1 MAIDADVLRSEP
13 VRRLCD
19 MFASECVS
27 HSLFREP
34 SPDVP
39 SMLNALGACAGFA
52 AQAAVWRGLI
62 VQKER
67 NLGDFLALVTT
78 KSKEVYFFGE
88 PINIFLF
95 YLMPD
100 RFSFLSLAGA
110 TLSNSS
116 ELPDL
121 PELAKHVASTIG
133 SSAFGRP
140 RLPASVTVSE
150 LPRTALARTWPKT
163 ARILKDCCPADWP
176 ALIGAAAQNIINANR
191 QTVSPAIAIKILLE
205 SAVPMSKLDPRT
217 VEESGVPAPVLTNW
231 STRASRP
238 EDETQILND
247 VREVMPV
254 PPPPKPRVI
263 DRPTIAFLD
272 LSDGMCE
279 SIIAEDKA
287 QIGAC
292 FQDKAPLTTQ
302 QVPACDVLFLY
313 CSLDSKRRVAGA
325 GSSLRDLIAK
335 SGASIAVVASEVP
348 ADVQKDPRFQKSV
361 SRAGHPPVNL
371 VITLDRR
378 GAAFPRFFGELFQS
392 MRDGLSM
399 PMAWAKLAPQMPHQ
413 PPNLPGMIFL
423 MEAGQVAFGKSA

>member
-1 MAIDADVLRSEP
+1 MA
-13 VRRLCD
+13 
-19 MFASECVS
+19 
-27 HSLFREP
+27 
-34 SPDVP
+34 
-39 SMLNALGACAGFA
+39 A
-52 AQAAVWRGLI
+52 A
-62 VQKER
+62 
-67 NLGDFLALVTT
+67 
-78 KSKEVYFFGE
+78 
-88 PINIFLF
+88 P
-95 YLMPD
+95 
-100 RFSFLSLAGA
+100 
-110 TLSNSS
+110 LSNSS

-121 PELAKHVASTIG
+121 HELAKHVVSTFG

-140 RLPASVTVSE
+140 RLPAFVRISE

-191 QTVSPAIAIKILLE
+191 KTLSPPTAIKILLE

-217 VEESGVPAPVLTNW
+217 VEESGLPAPVLTNW
-231 STRASRP
+231 SMRALSP
-238 EDETQILND
+238 ADAPHILND

-254 PPPPKPRVI
+254 APPPKARVI

-287 QIGAC
+287 QIGAF
-292 FQDKAPLTTQ
+292 FQNNAPCTTQ

-313 CSLDSKRRVAGA
+313 CALDSKGRVAKA
-325 GSSLRDLIAK
+325 RSSLRDLIAK

-348 ADVQKDPRFQKSV
+348 ADVLKNPRFQKSV
-361 SRAGHPPVNL
+361 GRAGHPPVNL
-371 VITLDRR
+371 VITGNRN

-399 PMAWAKLAPQMPHQ
+399 PMAWVKLAPQMPHQ
-413 PPNLPGMIFL
+413 PQNLPVTICL
-423 MEAGQVAFGKSA
+423 MEAG